1 MYTTLSNSNQTVY
14 LKGLEPDVD
23 IKIEFI
29 GLRPGEKLYEEMLMK
44 EEGMK
49 TTPNK
54 MIHIGKPIELSHD
67 FFDQLDHLYQV
78 AYDEDSNIRKEVHQ
92 MVDTYHYDE
101 NTTHGIK

>member
-1 MYTTLSNSNQTVY
+1 
-14 LKGLEPDVD
+14 
-23 IKIEFI
+23 
-29 GLRPGEKLYEEMLMK
+29 MLMK
-44 EEGMK
+44 EEGMQ

-101 NTTHGIK
+101 NITHGVK

>member
-1 MYTTLSNSNQTVY
+1 MDQSALQFR
-14 LKGLEPDVD
+14 LGLHVPIQLPD
-23 IKIEFI
+23 
-29 GLRPGEKLYEEMLMK
+29 
-44 EEGMK
+44 
-49 TTPNK
+49 
-54 MIHIGKPIELSHD
+54 D

>member
-1 MYTTLSNSNQTVY
+1 
-14 LKGLEPDVD
+14 
-23 IKIEFI
+23 
-29 GLRPGEKLYEEMLMK
+29 MLMK
-44 EEGMK
+44 EEGMQ

-67 FFDQLDHLYQV
+67 FFDQV

>member
-1 MYTTLSNSNQTVY
+1 MKNML
-14 LKGLEPDVD
+14 
-23 IKIEFI
+23 
-29 GLRPGEKLYEEMLMK
+29 LMK
-44 EEGMK
+44 EEGMQ

-92 MVDTYHYDE
+92 IVDTYHYDE
-101 NTTHGIK
+101 NTTHGVKQ